1 LYQCAYMLGAMQL
14 RALRKELVDTRKL
27 SDRAFHDAILRENA
41 IPIEMVRAVLTRQKL
56 PRDFTT
62 SWKFAGEVKAKE

>member
-1 LYQCAYMLGAMQL
+1 MQL
-14 RALRKELVDTRKL
+14 RALRKELVDTKTL
-27 SDRAFHDAILRENA
+27 SERAFHDAILRENS

-62 SWKFAGEVKAKE
+62 TWKFAGEVKPKE